1 MNYGY
6 SGLFKSQNKGN
17 TNGVDLFSKIN
28 TLNNKITP
36 NRVKSIILDQSHEKF
51 EDLGGWN
58 ALGTIETSDG
68 RFIRP
73 LNSNSKIFPLINEIV
88 YIVEGLN
95 IAGENPQF
103 TIPSSYYITNVGI
116 WNHPHHNAYPNENV
130 NQNENDAND
139 YEQAFNGTI
148 NDTTDDVTVRRVTD
162 NSTGINLG
170 KTFVERSD
178 IHPLLPFEG
187 DFIQEGRWGNSLRFG
202 STVQETPNNWS
213 MYGQNGDPITIL
225 RNGQGNQTEE
235 GWIPIIEDINN
246 DNSSIYLASTQQ
258 VPLTTSGRLD
268 EEGKTDYSSYNNSD
282 VSKPISPTQYA
293 GNQIILNAG
302 RLVFN
307 AKEDHILLTSPLS
320 INLNSQDSV
329 NIDTTKFIVQSD
341 FIYLGNKNQATE
353 PLMLGTQTI
362 EWLKS
367 LMETVENLNN
377 ALTGLESNLIPTL
390 PNPSIAVFPT
400 LDIATFQANT
410 TLQTLKKS
418 LKQNILTSK
427 NNFTI

>member
-187 DFIQEGRWGNSLRFG
+187 DFIQEGRWGNSLHFG

-418 LKQNILTSK
+418 LEQNILTSK

>member
-1 MNYGY
+1 MDYGY
-6 SGLFKSQNKGN
+6 SGLFKSQNRGN
-17 TNGVDLFSKIN
+17 SNNIDLFSEIG
-28 TLNNKITP
+28 TLKNKVTP
-36 NRVKSIILDQSHEKF
+36 NRVKSIILDQNHEKF

-73 LNSNSKIFPLINEIV
+73 LNSNLKIFPLINEVV

-130 NQNENDAND
+130 SQNENDAND

-170 KTFVERSD
+170 KTFVERSN

-213 MYGQNGDPITIL
+213 MYGTNGDPITIL

-258 VPLTTSGRLD
+258 VPLITSGRLD
-268 EEGKTDYSSYNNSD
+268 EGGKTDYSSYNNSD
-282 VSKPISPTQYA
+282 VSIPISPTQYA

-341 FIYLGNKNQATE
+341 FIYLGNKSQATE

-377 ALTGLESNLIPTL
+377 ALTGLKSNLIPTL

-418 LKQNILTSK
+418 LEQNILTSK

>member
-1 MNYGY
+1 MDYGY
-6 SGLFKSQNKGN
+6 SGLFKSQNRGN
-17 TNGVDLFSKIN
+17 SNNIDLFSEIG
-28 TLNNKITP
+28 TLKNKVTP
-36 NRVKSIILDQSHEKF
+36 NRVKSIILDQNHEKF

-258 VPLTTSGRLD
+258 VPLITSGRLD
-268 EEGKTDYSSYNNSD
+268 EGGKTDYSSYNNSD
-282 VSKPISPTQYA
+282 VSIPISPTQYA

-377 ALTGLESNLIPTL
+377 ALTGLKSNLIPTL

-418 LKQNILTSK
+418 LEQNILTSK

>member
-1 MNYGY
+1 
-6 SGLFKSQNKGN
+6 
-17 TNGVDLFSKIN
+17 
-28 TLNNKITP
+28 
-36 NRVKSIILDQSHEKF
+36 
-51 EDLGGWN
+51 
-58 ALGTIETSDG
+58 
-68 RFIRP
+68 
-73 LNSNSKIFPLINEIV
+73 
-88 YIVEGLN
+88 
-95 IAGENPQF
+95 
-103 TIPSSYYITNVGI
+103 
-116 WNHPHHNAYPNENV
+116 
-130 NQNENDAND
+130 
-139 YEQAFNGTI
+139 
-148 NDTTDDVTVRRVTD
+148 
-162 NSTGINLG
+162 
-170 KTFVERSD
+170 
-178 IHPLLPFEG
+178 LPFEG

-202 STVQETPNNWS
+202 STVHNIDFNDTTRRPSSPSQPPNNWS
-213 MYGQNGDPITIL
+213 MYGSNGDPITIL
-225 RNGQGNQTEE
+225 RNGQGNQTKE
-235 GWIPIIEDINN
+235 GWIPIVEDVNN
-246 DNSSIYLASTQQ
+246 DNSSIYLTSTQQ

-418 LKQNILTSK
+418 LEQNILTSK

>member
-130 NQNENDAND
+130 SQNKDDAND

-148 NDTTDDVTVRRVTD
+148 NDTTDDITVRRVTD
-162 NSTGINLG
+162 
-170 KTFVERSD
+170 
-178 IHPLLPFEG
+178 
-187 DFIQEGRWGNSLRFG
+187 
-202 STVQETPNNWS
+202 
-213 MYGQNGDPITIL
+213 
-225 RNGQGNQTEE
+225 
-235 GWIPIIEDINN
+235 
-246 DNSSIYLASTQQ
+246 
-258 VPLTTSGRLD
+258 
-268 EEGKTDYSSYNNSD
+268 
-282 VSKPISPTQYA
+282 
-293 GNQIILNAG
+293 
-302 RLVFN
+302 
-307 AKEDHILLTSPLS
+307 
-320 INLNSQDSV
+320 
-329 NIDTTKFIVQSD
+329 
-341 FIYLGNKNQATE
+341 
-353 PLMLGTQTI
+353 
-362 EWLKS
+362 
-367 LMETVENLNN
+367 
-377 ALTGLESNLIPTL
+377 
-390 PNPSIAVFPT
+390 
-400 LDIATFQANT
+400 
-410 TLQTLKKS
+410 
-418 LKQNILTSK
+418 
-427 NNFTI
+427 

>member
-1 MNYGY
+1 MDYGY
-6 SGLFKSQNKGN
+6 SGLFKSQNRGN
-17 TNGVDLFSKIN
+17 SNNIDLFSEIG
-28 TLNNKITP
+28 TLKNKITP
-36 NRVKSIILDQSHEKF
+36 NRVKSIILDQNHEKF

-170 KTFVERSD
+170 KTFVERSN

-258 VPLTTSGRLD
+258 VPLITSGRLD
-268 EEGKTDYSSYNNSD
+268 EGGKTDYSSYNNSD
-282 VSKPISPTQYA
+282 VSIPISPTQYT

-320 INLNSQDSV
+320 INLNSQDSI

-341 FIYLGNKNQATE
+341 FIYLGNKSQATE

-377 ALTGLESNLIPTL
+377 ALTGLTSL
-390 PNPSIAVFPT
+390 PVAPFTSAVFPE
-400 LDIATFQANT
+400 LNASASNAQPIIS
-410 TLQTLKKS
+410 S
-418 LKQNILTSK
+418 LKQSLNDNILTSK

>member
-1 MNYGY
+1 MDYGY

-95 IAGENPQF
+95 IVGENPQF
-103 TIPSSYYITNVGI
+103 TIPSSYYITNIGI

-130 NQNENDAND
+130 SQNEENDDD
-139 YEQAFNGTI
+139 YEQAFNGTV
-148 NDTTDDVTVRRVTD
+148 NDTTDDVTIRQTSG
-162 NSTGINLG
+162 STGINLG
-170 KTFVERSD
+170 KTFQERSN

-202 STVQETPNNWS
+202 STVQETSNNWS
-213 MYGQNGDPITIL
+213 TYGSNGDPITIL

-235 GWIPIIEDINN
+235 GWIPIVEDVNN
-246 DNSSIYLASTQQ
+246 DNSSIYLTSTQQ
-258 VPLTTSGRLD
+258 VPLKTTGRLD
-268 EEGKTDYSSYNNSD
+268 ENKNTDYSSYENSGI
-282 VSKPISPTQYA
+282 SQPISPIQYA

-320 INLNSQDSV
+320 INLNSEESI

-341 FIYLGNKNQATE
+341 YIFLGNENQAVE
-353 PLMLGTQTI
+353 PLMLGNKTIDWLINLTETI
-362 EWLKS
+362 EKLNDALIGLKS
-367 LMETVENLNN
+367 LPV
-377 ALTGLESNLIPTL
+377 APLTP
-390 PNPSIAVFPT
+390 AVFPT
-400 LDIATFQANT
+400 LDVVTIAAKDN
-410 TLQTLKKS
+410 LKKIKES
-418 LKQNILTSK
+418 LTNDLLISK
-427 NNFTI
+427 NNFTL

>member
-1 MNYGY
+1 MDYGY

-28 TLNNKITP
+28 SLNNKITP

-95 IAGENPQF
+95 IVGENPQF
-103 TIPSSYYITNVGI
+103 TIPSSYYITNIGI

-130 NQNENDAND
+130 SQNEENDDD
-139 YEQAFNGTI
+139 YEQAFNGTV

-170 KTFVERSD
+170 KTFQERSN

-202 STVQETPNNWS
+202 STVQETSNNWS
-213 MYGQNGDPITIL
+213 IYGINGDPITIL

-235 GWIPIIEDINN
+235 GWVPIVEDINN
-246 DNSSIYLASTQQ
+246 DESSIYLTSTQQ
-258 VPLTTSGRLD
+258 VPLKTTGRLND
-268 EEGKTDYSSYNNSD
+268 QLNTDYSSYENSGYD
-282 VSKPISPTQYA
+282 SPLPPINYS
-293 GNQIILNAG
+293 GKQIILNSG

-307 AKEDHILLTSPLS
+307 TTKDHILLTSPLS
-320 INLNSQDSV
+320 INLSSQGSV
-329 NIDTTKFIVQSD
+329 NIDTYKLIVQSNKI
-341 FIYLGNKNQATE
+341 FLGNENQAVE
-353 PLMLGTQTI
+353 PLMLGNKTIDWLITLTETI
-362 EWLKS
+362 EKLNDALIGLKS
-367 LMETVENLNN
+367 LPV
-377 ALTGLESNLIPTL
+377 APLTP
-390 PNPSIAVFPT
+390 AVFPT
-400 LDIATFQANT
+400 LDVVTIAAKDN
-410 TLQTLKKS
+410 LKKIKES
-418 LKQNILTSK
+418 LTNDLLISK
-427 NNFTI
+427 HNFTL